1 MKFCT
6 FTKNRKHRQKTQI
19 CNINRQSD
27 DSLIWKLSTPSDCH
41 TQETRRKY
49 KDCKLLQL
57 LYPTQFTWGG
67 KVKSCQQRLTLKA
80 KRSKFLWATVWDLS
94 PSIRQLSSSSTSSSH
109 SFSCCL
115 LFIFP
120 PVHFFFLE
128 PCWPEVRKNLGGCV
142 GRSHVVKDSPQ
153 PHCPLEL
160 GLMKTNS
167 DLFHKRNS
175 QNNRKALSKHQVK
188 NTIQVGNFW
197 KTNPTHQ
204 KTPFVWLKNT
214 WQQLTLTYKVE
225 RIVVF
230 TKRECNTDRVVWNCV
245 HIECTPQ
252 DNWRVRTVFAC
263 KEEKSLHFDRA
274 TTTQGKEAG
283 AYLRRSS
290 TKSIFVPIICMRARG
305 SIKTFTPFS
314 STISSN
320 LPRVSAAPNT
330 ACHSLVLFEYKQLLE
345 TGSGGGGGA

>member
-167 DLFHKRNS
+167 DL
-175 QNNRKALSKHQVK
+175 
-188 NTIQVGNFW
+188 
-197 KTNPTHQ
+197 
-204 KTPFVWLKNT
+204 
-214 WQQLTLTYKVE
+214 
-225 RIVVF
+225 
-230 TKRECNTDRVVWNCV
+230 
-245 HIECTPQ
+245 
-252 DNWRVRTVFAC
+252 
-263 KEEKSLHFDRA
+263 
-274 TTTQGKEAG
+274 
-283 AYLRRSS
+283 RRSS